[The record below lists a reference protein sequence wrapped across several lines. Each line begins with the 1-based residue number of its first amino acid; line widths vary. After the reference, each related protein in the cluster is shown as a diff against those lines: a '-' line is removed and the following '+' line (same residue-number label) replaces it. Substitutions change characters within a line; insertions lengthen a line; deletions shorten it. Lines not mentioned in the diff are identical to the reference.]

1 MNGED
6 APVLKI
12 ATDYDF
18 CPNSYINKEGDLSG
32 LYIEVMTEAV
42 NRLGMK
48 PVFETSNWMG
58 CRKMLTDGDVDVL
71 PGLEIFSNME
81 GTLRTILVCSDELR
95 VYGKKKIDILLE
107 YQEKLK
113 RSNEEKQQAN
123 RAKSEFLSHM
133 SYDIQ
138 HPYLLGSPAHLR
150 RILLNLISNALRYN
164 KPEGSIDVY
173 ISELNSDDRYALFE
187 LKVQD
192 TGIGMSREFLE
203 KSLFKPFTQEDDRV
217 RTEYH
222 GTGLGMSIVK
232 ELVTG
237 MNGTIQAESEPGK
250 GTTFTIRLSLKINQ
264 DAIQQQNVLEKQ
276 SHDISGMRL
285 LVAEDN
291 QLNLEIV
298 LYMLESEGAEV
309 MSVQNGQESV
319 EAFEA
324 SAPGTYDAILMD
336 IMMPVMDGLEAARK
350 IRGLYRKDAGTIP
363 IIARYKKI

>member
-1 MNGED
+1 M
-6 APVLKI
+6 
-12 ATDYDF
+12 
-18 CPNSYINKEGDLSG
+18 
-32 LYIEVMTEAV
+32 
-42 NRLGMK
+42 R
-48 PVFETSNWMG
+48 
-58 CRKMLTDGDVDVL
+58 
-71 PGLEIFSNME
+71 
-81 GTLRTILVCSDELR
+81 R
-95 VYGKKKIDILLE
+95 VILLL
-107 YQEKLK
+107 QCGEKLK
-113 RSNEEKQQAN
+113 RSNEETQQAN

-133 SYDIQ
+133 SHDIRTPMNGILGMVSIMKMNLNKPDVLKDCLAKIDQ
-138 HPYLLGSPAHLR
+138 TSNHLLSLINDVLDMSKIGSEGVKLEE
-150 RILLNLISNALRYN
+150 ILLNLISNALRYN

-173 ISELNSDDRYALFE
+173 ISELNSDDRYALLE

-237 MNGTIQAESEPGK
+237 MNCTIQAESEPGK
-250 GTTFTIRLSLKINQ
+250 GTTFTIRLSLKINH
-264 DAIQQQNVLEKQ
+264 DAIQQQNMLGEQ

-291 QLNLEIV
+291 QLNLEII
-298 LYMLESEGAEV
+298 LYMLELEGAEV
-309 MSVQNGQESV
+309 VSVQNGQEAV
-319 EAFEA
+319 EEFEA

-350 IRGLYRKDAGTIP
+350 IRGLSRKDAGTIP
-363 IIARYKKI
+363 IIAMTANAFEEDRKKTRKAGMNGHLMKPVNREELTEIIARYKKI